1 MAARCACRWLGLA
14 ANVAAALATARW
26 AASRRRWSAAAAA
39 SSAECAGRGRPSPS
53 SQSAS
58 RVRSQPAGERG
69 LGGPGVGDAVGELVV
84 EWQRRWRTLAL
95 CGRGTSGGRDCA
107 GDAMPRG
114 RDAASGA
121 RSRHVGAHRIRGNGV
136 REKRQSGRDGVA
148 HCVHVG
154 ADHRRGLRVGV
165 GGAHV
170 PCRTSRPVLPASTG
184 HRRDRCP
191 RPVRGHRRHDTHRR
205 AGRVQPRA
213 ATGRLL
219 PRRGDH
225 DGGVPDLSPH
235 LRHGQSRPT
244 DQSRHR
250 LRHRDP
256 ITTTPLPSLVIQAR
270 WWVVRG
276 RLVHHAGRV
285 TLPEATPV
293 DALLWVAALVLLL
306 LAVPCR
312 WSPSESRGR
321 VAGSPGC
328 TQAASRP
335 PRRSGLRRTT
345 RGAGKE
351 LVTRGEVTGE

>member
-1 MAARCACRWLGLA
+1 
-14 ANVAAALATARW
+14 
-26 AASRRRWSAAAAA
+26 
-39 SSAECAGRGRPSPS
+39 
-53 SQSAS
+53 
-58 RVRSQPAGERG
+58 
-69 LGGPGVGDAVGELVV
+69 
-84 EWQRRWRTLAL
+84 
-95 CGRGTSGGRDCA
+95 
-107 GDAMPRG
+107 MPRG

-170 PCRTSRPVLPASTG
+170 PCRTSRSVLPASTG
-184 HRRDRCP
+184 HRLDRCP
-191 RPVRGHRRHDTHRR
+191 RPVRGHRRHDAHRR

-256 ITTTPLPSLVIQAR
+256 VTTTPLPSLVIQAR

-276 RLVHHAGRV
+276 RLVHHAGRGDTARSHARGRSAV
-285 TLPEATPV
+285 GRGAGTAAVGRCPV
-293 DALLWVAALVLLL
+293 AGRRASPAAGS
-306 LAVPCR
+306 LAVPAVPRQPHGRLVGLPRADAGRCFA
-312 WSPSESRGR
+312 PPGLHPRGAR
-321 VAGSPGC
+321 RRCCPVRARR
-328 TQAASRP
+328 AAS
-335 PRRSGLRRTT
+335 LRRA
-345 RGAGKE
+345 RGPA
-351 LVTRGEVTGE
+351 